1 MKTLWQFGAGV
12 PHPRSYGTNARVLA
26 RFVREQGTI
35 SLEEAIRKMTSLPAR
50 TFRLRGRGLIREGYW
65 ADLVLFDPLQIQ
77 DKATFE
83 RPHQYTESFDAVLMN
98 GAVVFDQ
105 GVLKKEKA
113 AGRVL
118 RLSGGWTQ

>member
-35 SLEEAIRKMTSLPAR
+35 SLEEAIRKMTSLLAP
-50 TFRLRGRGLIREGYW
+50 TFPLRDRGLVRE
-65 ADLVLFDPLQIQ
+65 A
-77 DKATFE
+77 
-83 RPHQYTESFDAVLMN
+83 YTEGFDAVLVN

-105 GVLKKEKA
+105 GVLKKEKP

-118 RLSGGWTQ
+118 RLSGG